1 MQLMSSRSPDTPK
14 IGRAEAAF
22 AAAFERL
29 KFNAPKIL
37 SKGSP
42 VTQNNVAREAGLD
55 SSALKKS
62 RFPSLIAQIQ
72 DWVEENA
79 RPAQAGQSQRSSSR
93 GLRERFLAMKAQ
105 RDNALSL
112 LASADA
118 LILEL
123 LQENARLQAGR
134 PLSNVSPLRAG

>member
-1 MQLMSSRSPDTPK
+1 MSLRSPDTPK

-22 AAAFERL
+22 TAAFERL
-29 KFNAPKIL
+29 KLNVPKL
-37 SKGSP
+37 LPKGSP
-42 VTQNNVAREAGLD
+42 VTQNNVSREAGLD
-55 SSALKKS
+55 PSALKKS

-72 DWVEENA
+72 DWVEESA
-79 RPAQAGQSQRSSSR
+79 RPAQAGQSQRSNR
-93 GLRERFLAMKAQ
+93 RNLQERFLAIKAQ

-134 PLSNVSPLRAG
+134 PPSNVSPFRAGVN

>member
-1 MQLMSSRSPDTPK
+1 MSSRSPDTPRVS
-14 IGRAEAAF
+14 RAEAAF

-29 KFNAPKIL
+29 KFNAPKFL
-37 SKGSP
+37 PKGSP

-55 SSALKKS
+55 PSALKKS

-72 DWVEENA
+72 DWVKESA

-93 GLRERFLAMKAQ
+93 DLRERFLSMKAQ

-123 LQENARLQAGR
+123 LHENARLQAGR
-134 PLSNVSPLRAG
+134 SPSNISPLRAGV